1 MTNSQKIFIELG
13 YREYNKRQ
21 QGKGSSGNYGN
32 DKYAEAR
39 KMAREKVRK

>member
-13 YREYNKRQ
+13 YREYHRRQ
-21 QGKGSSGNYGN
+21 HQGNMGNYEN

-39 KMAREKVRK
+39 KKAREKVKK

>member
-13 YREYNKRQ
+13 YREDHRRQ
-21 QGKGSSGNYGN
+21 QQQGSRENYKN

-39 KMAREKVRK
+39 KQAREKVKK

>member
-13 YREYNKRQ
+13 YGEYYRRQ
-21 QGKGSSGNYGN
+21 QGSRENYEN

-39 KMAREKVRK
+39 KKAREKVKK

>member
-13 YREYNKRQ
+13 YREYHKKQ
-21 QGKGSSGNYGN
+21 QGSSENYGN

-39 KMAREKVRK
+39 KMAREKVKK